1 MSVTKVVIVGA
12 GFGGLTCARRLS
24 GTPGIDVTVIDKHPY
39 QLFSPLLYQV
49 ATGGLPE
56 DDIAYPVRAALQG
69 VTFRRGEVI
78 HVSPEAQT
86 VRLEDGA
93 VFPYDEL
100 VLATGSVGTTFGVSG
115 VQEHALQ
122 MKSIYQAREIR
133 RRLLQ
138 TYEEV
143 EMGHK
148 PKEALRVV
156 VVGGG
161 PTGVELGGAIAEL
174 QRGMKREYPDLSS
187 QASVTLVEA
196 GPRVLPSF
204 NEKSSAHA
212 KKELEKIGVTVMV
225 DAAVD
230 RMYETDVHLT
240 SGEVLPAG
248 TIIWAAGVA
257 APEEWKTLGAT
268 DRMGRLSVDET
279 LRVGEHIWVIGDSA
293 SFVLEGEP
301 ALPMVAPVALQM
313 GRHTADQIKRLA
325 ANEPVVAF
333 KYKDKG
339 QMATIGRRRAVVE
352 MPNGWRLHGTTAW
365 LTWLALHV
373 FYLAGGRN
381 RISVVADWM
390 WNYVAWGVGP
400 RRTVID

>member
-1 MSVTKVVIVGA
+1 
-12 GFGGLTCARRLS
+12 
-24 GTPGIDVTVIDKHPY
+24 
-39 QLFSPLLYQV
+39 
-49 ATGGLPE
+49 
-56 DDIAYPVRAALQG
+56 
-69 VTFRRGEVI
+69 
-78 HVSPEAQT
+78 
-86 VRLEDGA
+86 
-93 VFPYDEL
+93 
-100 VLATGSVGTTFGVSG
+100 VGTTFGVSG

-174 QRGMKREYPDLSS
+174 QRGMKREYPDIAA

-204 NEKSSAHA
+204 SEKSSAHA
-212 KKELEKIGVTVMV
+212 KKELEEIGVTVMV

-230 RMYETDVHLT
+230 RMYETDVHLA

-257 APEEWKTLGAT
+257 APEEWKILGAT

-279 LRVGEHIWVIGDSA
+279 LRIGEHIWVIGDSA
-293 SFVLEGEP
+293 SFVVDGAP

-325 ANEPVVAF
+325 SNQPVVPF

>member
-1 MSVTKVVIVGA
+1 MSTCRVVIVGA

-24 GTPGIDVTVIDKHPY
+24 GIPGIDVTVIDKHPY

-56 DDIAYPVRAALQG
+56 DDIAYPVRAALKG

-78 HVSPEAQT
+78 HISPEAKT

-115 VQEHALQ
+115 VLEHALQ

-174 QRGMKREYPDLSS
+174 QRGMKREYPDLAP

-204 NEKSSAHA
+204 SEKSSAHA
-212 KKELEKIGVTVMV
+212 KKELEEIGVTVMV

-257 APEEWKTLGAT
+257 APEEWRTLGAT
-268 DRMGRLSVDET
+268 DRTGRLTVDET
-279 LRVGEHIWVIGDSA
+279 LRIGEHIWVIGDSA
-293 SFVLEGEP
+293 SFVVEGEP
-301 ALPMVAPVALQM
+301 PLPMVAPVALQM
-313 GRHTADQIKRLA
+313 GRHTADQIKRIV
-325 ANEPVVAF
+325 ANEAVLPF

-352 MPNGWRLHGTTAW
+352 MPNGMRLHGTSAW